1 VGDSA
6 EEDLETSIRS
16 VRKVSLDGTKAV
28 YDLTSGIDFSRP
40 RRTAEAIAK
49 VVWEQDARSWWNW
62 RGGDPIFEPHH
73 KVELRLPRDHDRKVA
88 KAAEEFRE
96 DLKKHELAPF
106 VDSYL
111 YQQTDDCADWFTI
124 FFLGPLLAYILQHAD
139 NRQRQREALDRLFA
153 EMTGYILI
161 SPD

>member
-1 VGDSA
+1 MGDSA
-6 EEDLETSIRS
+6 EENLETSIRS

-88 KAAEEFRE
+88 RAAEEFRE

-111 YQQTDDCADWFTI
+111 YQQRTTARTGSLFSSWGRFWRTSSNMWTTARDNERRSTDC
-124 FFLGPLLAYILQHAD
+124 LL
-139 NRQRQREALDRLFA
+139 R
-153 EMTGYILI
+153 
-161 SPD
+161 